1 MITLRIRVHEKVYK
15 HLMWLFSK
23 FKKDEIEVFEESGD
37 FVSVQAYM
45 ERELKKVENGTT
57 EIIDL
62 DQLDQ
67 NLEAVIKKHED

>member
-15 HLMWLFSK
+15 HLMRLFSK

-37 FVSVQAYM
+37 FVSVKTYM
-45 ERELKKVENGTT
+45 ERELKKVESGSA
-57 EIIDL
+57 EMIDL

-67 NLEAVIKKHED
+67 NLEAVIRK